1 MGVTE
6 KITKLNMEL
15 ATVNDRVLNFSK
27 TATRLEDQLKKMES
41 KYEEQLKLEER
52 ANELNKKFAERKLE
66 QDKVRKYL
74 KVFYTCYFGADALI
88 ISQSHPHFNFLL
100 ICYTALGTNRTTEST
115 HRSERN
121 SKEPSKKTG

>member
-1 MGVTE
+1 MLKQWFWRLMGVTE

-74 KVFYTCYFGADALI
+74 SKYFISVILGLI
-88 ISQSHPHFNFLL
+88 H
-100 ICYTALGTNRTTEST
+100 
-115 HRSERN
+115 
-121 SKEPSKKTG
+121 